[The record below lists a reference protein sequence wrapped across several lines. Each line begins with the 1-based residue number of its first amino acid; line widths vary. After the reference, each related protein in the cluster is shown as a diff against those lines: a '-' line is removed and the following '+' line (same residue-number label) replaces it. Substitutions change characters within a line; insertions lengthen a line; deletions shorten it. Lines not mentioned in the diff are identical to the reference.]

1 MFFSSLFAL
10 IVVHQDLSTSLRM
23 LKAAHAL
30 FSAAKKRTAKFSAQ
44 EWESWFSAFS
54 KVYFV
59 SACSICFADFFCN
72 FSQIVDDANVF
83 QLPEAMKVVDA
94 LIRSAQELLFD
105 ALSDVDVDKVMKC
118 FNIREHYFI
127 FFAESRK
134 FCFQAFRPALEGLSN
149 CSRLAFQK

>member
-1 MFFSSLFAL
+1 M
-10 IVVHQDLSTSLRM
+10 
-23 LKAAHAL
+23 
-30 FSAAKKRTAKFSAQ
+30 
-44 EWESWFSAFS
+44 
-54 KVYFV
+54 
-59 SACSICFADFFCN
+59 CN
-72 FSQIVDDANVF
+72 FSQIVDHDNVF

-105 ALSDVDVDKVMKC
+105 ASSDVDVKVMKC